1 MAGGIA
7 GGGPGTAHRLPPGR
21 LRKTFAEQK
30 HLKTE
35 VMAEIRDGGA
45 MPDGPVIV
53 LAARGIDPFQAALIP
68 QAQLRE
74 LSLRKAG
81 IYRPMAGSVPAR

>member
-1 MAGGIA
+1 
-7 GGGPGTAHRLPPGR
+7 
-21 LRKTFAEQK
+21 
-30 HLKTE
+30 
-35 VMAEIRDGGA
+35 MAEIRDGGA

-81 IYRPMAGSVPAR
+81 IYRPMAGSVPRGEYRPVEGAGHSTLHTDRPGAVVPAIRDLIDRTGS